1 MPLFDQFKEPK
12 HEIVTVK
19 KEASQEQA
27 SSAISEIFRRIALG
41 SLKKK
46 AIIRIKGDDK

>member
-1 MPLFDQFKEPK
+1 LFDQFKEPI

-27 SSAISEIFRRIALG
+27 SSAIREIFRGIALG
-41 SLKKK
+41 SFNKK
-46 AIIRIKGDDK
+46 AIIRIEGDDI

>member
-1 MPLFDQFKEPK
+1 MFDQFKEPM

-27 SSAISEIFRRIALG
+27 SSAIREIFRGIALG
-41 SLKKK
+41 SFKKK
-46 AIIRIKGDDK
+46 AIIRIEGDDK